1 MTREAL
7 DRGELAAL
15 AERPTRAAADTVDV
29 KARRLVLRVIAL
41 LLAVQAV
48 TLVVITW
55 VYATRLDWEQELTD
69 VMLSV
74 RAVDTV
80 FLGGFLLPMA
90 LFGLMVA
97 WDMWRGRRG
106 AWLRAMI
113 TQGILLIFC
122 LSSYVA
128 NRGESFISVLMLLCI
143 VLVLYLNTNDVRLSF
158 YGRSAKRRTHSR

>member
-1 MTREAL
+1 MTRETL
-7 DRGELAAL
+7 DTDELVEL
-15 AERPTRAAADTVDV
+15 AERPPRAGADTVDF

-48 TLVVITW
+48 TLAVITW
-55 VYATRLDWEQELTD
+55 VYGARLDWEQELAD
-69 VMLSV
+69 VMLSA
-74 RAVDTV
+74 RAVDTL
-80 FLGGFLLPMA
+80 FLGGLLLPMA
-90 LFGLMVA
+90 LFGMAAA

-113 TQGILLIFC
+113 AQGILLIFC

-128 NRGESFISVLMLLCI
+128 NRGENFVYVLMLLCI

-158 YGRSAKRRTHSR
+158 YGHAAKRRTHSR